1 MRSQLTLPNRKFLG
15 VFSFQP
21 SSGLHLWLKNSQ
33 YCHDGTF
40 NIGRQE
46 CYDFLNAAVDRNEE
60 GIILKEPTSVYK
72 PNKREHAGWYKVKPE
87 YMTDLSDSLD
97 LLVVGGYFGKSLVKT
112 ATFFHPKVENK
123 SIIWNK
129 IEGKKN
135 LKKFKKKKKK
145 KNFKFFF

>member
-1 MRSQLTLPNRKFLG
+1 M
-15 VFSFQP
+15 
-21 SSGLHLWLKNSQ
+21 KNSQ
-33 YCHDGTF
+33 YCHDETF

-46 CYDFLNAAVDRNEE
+46 CYDFLNAAIDRNEE

-112 ATFFHPKVENK
+112 ATFFPSKVENDSK
-123 SIIWNK
+123 IWNK
-129 IEGKKN
+129 LNKKKLKKN
-135 LKKFKKKKKK
+135 FFKKLKNFFFLKISK
-145 KNFKFFF
+145 KNFKNFFFLKIGKLEKFVWK